1 MYKKMTYEELLQL
14 KSGFFETLK
23 GILKKN
29 RYPTLKDYLT
39 VTSKQGN
46 MLYHVARQECIRR
59 TIFVNGMDEVVF
71 YDEKEKIE
79 MTADKATLAKMASLL
94 RDDKKL
100 AAQKKASVSIEQTLM
115 QAFAEGKLDTID
127 GKDYLVYDIET
138 SYASNDLSK
147 TIFYI
152 GYAYIVQG
160 GKGTYRVIE
169 QDTLSK
175 FLDYLVKFKGYIIG
189 FNSLAFDNPVT
200 VHQGLT
206 FSDRFSQEEYER
218 LLAIIDEKSLD
229 LYQFVSWLTKKRIGL
244 NKLSRSL
251 VGLGKTLESGKEA
264 EVLWKAHQEGDKKA
278 MTTLKEYC
286 KNDVRMTYLALWYL
300 LLYKKL
306 SRENQEHEYTIQEF
320 IIGSNTLVE
329 EETLGDAS
337 EKVKN
342 IFSD

>member
-39 VTSKQGN
+39 VTSKQGE
-46 MLYHVARQECIRR
+46 MVYHVARQECIWR
-59 TIFVNGMDEVVF
+59 TVFVQGVNEVTF

-79 MTADKATLAKMASLL
+79 LTADKPTLAKMASLL
-94 RDDKKL
+94 RDDRKL
-100 AAQKKASVSIEQTLM
+100 AAQKKASTSIEQTLM

-138 SYASNDLSK
+138 SYATNDL
-147 TIFYI
+147 TQTVFYI

-160 GKGTYRVIE
+160 GKGSYRVIE
-169 QDTLSK
+169 QDTISK
-175 FLDYLVKFKGYIIG
+175 FLDYLVKFNGYIIG

-206 FSDRFSQEEYER
+206 FSDRFSEAEYER

-229 LYQFVSWLTKKRIGL
+229 LYQFVSGLTKKRIGL

-264 EVLWKAHQEGDKKA
+264 EVLWKAHEQGDKKA
-278 MTTLKEYC
+278 MKTLKEYC

-306 SRENQEHEYTIQEF
+306 SREEQEHDYTLEEF
-320 IIGSNTLVE
+320 ILGSNTLGE
-329 EETLGDAS
+329 EETLGEAS
-337 EKVKN
+337 EKIKN